1 MLCLH
6 SDTKPNFYFLKIII
20 TWLKNVFT
28 FSFKMLI
35 ITGSYS
41 PFAQLLVTYILSKKS
56 WYQLSDQRKAAVY
69 IKTRAFSLLQYYL
82 P

>member
-1 MLCLH
+1 ML
-6 SDTKPNFYFLKIII
+6 T
-20 TWLKNVFT
+20 
-28 FSFKMLI
+28 

-82 P
+82 PWIKTILIQNNLPDVKVQSTKSDL